1 MNHPVPSWDNL
12 TVAKGCPSGVT
23 ERPTTL
29 ALSMHPTHLILS
41 PGTRIVAKL
50 PERPDCTWANQF

>member
-1 MNHPVPSWDNL
+1 
-12 TVAKGCPSGVT
+12 
-23 ERPTTL
+23 
-29 ALSMHPTHLILS
+29 MHPTHLILS